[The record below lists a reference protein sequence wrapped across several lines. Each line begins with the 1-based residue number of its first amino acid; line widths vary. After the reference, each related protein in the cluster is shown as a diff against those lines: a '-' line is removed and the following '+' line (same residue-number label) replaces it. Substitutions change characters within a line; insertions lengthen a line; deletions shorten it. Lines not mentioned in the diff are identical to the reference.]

1 MNDRLAELK
10 GGTITVSPLG
20 GGSYVQAVPAG
31 GSSDVETGRRRGSV
45 FSSPNFMQDFFDKVN
60 RVKAMVKEVKTAS
73 NTIQDLDQQ
82 MKMSVQSEKDKQ
94 VSDKIQGIVMRT
106 NKVAKACKD
115 LLKELEEENE
125 RAKETQQLQQNEMRI
140 RENLVNTLKRK
151 LADTVKLYQSRQQ
164 EFKEATK
171 EKVSRQIR
179 IMKQDATEEEV
190 EEIMRSPGGAEEVFR
205 TAILKSAADPVREAY
220 EAAQNKYN
228 DVMRLEQSVMELHQM
243 FVDFALLTEQQ
254 GELLDQIEYQV
265 QAAKEYVE
273 TGNEDLEK
281 AIEYQKSIR
290 KKQCCVIMTILIILV
305 VILASTG
312 VFGGGSGN

>member
-10 GGTITVSPLG
+10 GGVATISPLG
-20 GGSYVQAVPAG
+20 GNGYVAAVPAG
-31 GSSDVETGRRRGSV
+31 SDVEMGKRRGSV
-45 FSSPNFMQDFFDKVN
+45 FASPNFMQEFFDKVN
-60 RVKAMVKEVKTAS
+60 RVKSMVKEVKIAAS
-73 NTIQDLDQQ
+73 TIQDLDQQ
-82 MKMSVQSEKDKQ
+82 MKMSVQSEKDKE

-106 NKVAKACKD
+106 NKVAKACRD
-115 LLKELEEENE
+115 LLKGLEDENE
-125 RAKETQQLQQNEMRI
+125 RAKGTGQLQENEMRI

-164 EFKEATK
+164 EYKEATK

-228 DVMRLEQSVMELHQM
+228 DVVRLEQSVMELHQM

-265 QAAKEYVE
+265 QAAKEFVE
-273 TGNEDLEK
+273 TGNEDLGK

-290 KKQCCVIMTILIILV
+290 KKQCCIIVTVIIIIV

-312 VFGGGSGN
+312 VFGGN